1 MTQTGLE
8 LGPIFRTGT
17 KFFCRTRPGTGFKV
31 PFLLGTR
38 TVVILKKELEADFFS
53 LKVNNCPTLVLTL
66 PSSVPHENP
75 HILKIFLPS
84 NMPSYRPFPTSLYY
98 CRPVQ
103 NQGILLGTGHCW
115 NSTSVGF
122 HLHLQSATSAMK
134 HRMPLLKFVLLCQGM
149 EASNFFS
156 VDDHCPERCACL
168 WHLKSRTPKSAQ
180 VIYNNH
186 LHFQPVTEFMRSCHD

>member
-1 MTQTGLE
+1 
-8 LGPIFRTGT
+8 
-17 KFFCRTRPGTGFKV
+17 
-31 PFLLGTR
+31 
-38 TVVILKKELEADFFS
+38 
-53 LKVNNCPTLVLTL
+53 
-66 PSSVPHENP
+66 
-75 HILKIFLPS
+75 
-84 NMPSYRPFPTSLYY
+84 
-98 CRPVQ
+98 
-103 NQGILLGTGHCW
+103 
-115 NSTSVGF
+115 
-122 HLHLQSATSAMK
+122 MK